1 MLVEKSRGTE
11 FATSNSRY
19 SSSLDARISLCGFY
33 GGIRQVF
40 KLMLIGLSS
49 RPIRDQATI

>member
-19 SSSLDARISLCGFY
+19 SSSLDTGISLCGFY
-33 GGIRQVF
+33 GGIRHVF
-40 KLMLIGLSS
+40 KLVLIGLPFC
-49 RPIRDQATI
+49 PIRDQASI